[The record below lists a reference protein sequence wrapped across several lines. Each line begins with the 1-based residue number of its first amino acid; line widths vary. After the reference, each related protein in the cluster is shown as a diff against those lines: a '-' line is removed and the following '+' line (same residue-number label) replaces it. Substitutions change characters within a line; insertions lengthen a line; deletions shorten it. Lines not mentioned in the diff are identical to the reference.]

1 MIAYIRMNSTLS
13 SLLNSLSLTLNSPL
27 SANQQNVPASPVNNT
42 SVVANSTP
50 DVNNNTNTSPT
61 APATNSSTPTAATG
75 AAVENSPTVSF
86 SSLQTELGEVR
97 ELTKMSKSFFF
108 SWNLKVFRKALGAG
122 RRIVAAIA
130 DNPEQLSLETQ
141 VTFLF
146 FFSNSTLIVQTCWK
160 CLICVFVWFCVVYR
174 LGWALLRTVLVES
187 LQLCQSLSSRF
198 VNVNLLNLT
207 SSSRGNFRGTKKKY

>member
-61 APATNSSTPTAATG
+61 APATNSSTPTAPTG

-141 VTFLF
+141 VTFHYFFQTVPLLCKHVENAWYVCSFDFVLF
-146 FFSNSTLIVQTCWK
+146 TDWVELSWEQSWSNHCSSAKACRQGLLMLTYST
-160 CLICVFVWFCVVYR
+160 
-174 LGWALLRTVLVES
+174 
-187 LQLCQSLSSRF
+187 
-198 VNVNLLNLT
+198 
-207 SSSRGNFRGTKKKY
+207 

>member
-27 SANQQNVPASPVNNT
+27 SANQPNEPASPVNAT

-61 APATNSSTPTAATG
+61 APATNSSTPTAPTG

-97 ELTKMSKSFFF
+97 QLKTLLKTKKS
-108 SWNLKVFRKALGAG
+108 N
-122 RRIVAAIA
+122 
-130 DNPEQLSLETQ
+130 
-141 VTFLF
+141 LF
-146 FFSNSTLIVQTCWK
+146 FKKTYILQG
-160 CLICVFVWFCVVYR
+160 
-174 LGWALLRTVLVES
+174 LGGRETHS
-187 LQLCQSLSSRF
+187 GRYC
-198 VNVNLLNLT
+198 
-207 SSSRGNFRGTKKKY
+207 

>member
-61 APATNSSTPTAATG
+61 APATNSSTPTAPTG

-108 SWNLKVFRKALGAG
+108 H
-122 RRIVAAIA
+122 
-130 DNPEQLSLETQ
+130 ET
-141 VTFLF
+141 
-146 FFSNSTLIVQTCWK
+146 
-160 CLICVFVWFCVVYR
+160 
-174 LGWALLRTVLVES
+174 
-187 LQLCQSLSSRF
+187 
-198 VNVNLLNLT
+198 
-207 SSSRGNFRGTKKKY
+207 

>member
-61 APATNSSTPTAATG
+61 APATNSSTPTAPTG

-97 ELTKMSKSFFF
+97 GLTKMSKSFFF
-108 SWNLKVFRKALGAG
+108 H
-122 RRIVAAIA
+122 
-130 DNPEQLSLETQ
+130 ET
-141 VTFLF
+141 
-146 FFSNSTLIVQTCWK
+146 
-160 CLICVFVWFCVVYR
+160 
-174 LGWALLRTVLVES
+174 
-187 LQLCQSLSSRF
+187 
-198 VNVNLLNLT
+198 
-207 SSSRGNFRGTKKKY
+207 

>member
-50 DVNNNTNTSPT
+50 DVNNNTNTNTSPQ
-61 APATNSSTPTAATG
+61 APATNSSTPTAPTG

-97 ELTKMSKSFFF
+97 ELTKMSKSFFLMKPKNI
-108 SWNLKVFRKALGAG
+108 SQGLGGWETHSG
-122 RRIVAAIA
+122 RY
-130 DNPEQLSLETQ
+130 S
-141 VTFLF
+141 
-146 FFSNSTLIVQTCWK
+146 
-160 CLICVFVWFCVVYR
+160 
-174 LGWALLRTVLVES
+174 
-187 LQLCQSLSSRF
+187 
-198 VNVNLLNLT
+198 
-207 SSSRGNFRGTKKKY
+207 